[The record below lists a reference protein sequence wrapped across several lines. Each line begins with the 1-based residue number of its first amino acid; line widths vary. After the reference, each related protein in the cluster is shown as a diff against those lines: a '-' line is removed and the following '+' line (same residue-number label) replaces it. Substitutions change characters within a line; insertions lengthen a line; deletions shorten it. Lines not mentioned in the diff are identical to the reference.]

1 MEEKKAFGFFRRPA
15 VGLCGAMCAV
25 FRLHVEPVNHVLQS
39 GVSGEEV
46 EEKRRKKR
54 KRRNGVTR

>member
-15 VGLCGAMCAV
+15 VGLCGAMCAG